1 MSDLV
6 QQQSIEDVEKQISE
20 KSEAQVEADLKAQVD
35 QKIDITVKK
44 LVDKFGP
51 IAQQYENTAKKVA
64 KRFILNLPIIGEG
77 YAAILDFLDTF
88 DAFVDNLEPT
98 LESLLLALQLLN
110 LKLHVDKDSGKQNVS
125 IPEGSLEAVEKLL
138 AGTLSD
144 SKKKN
149 LQMVLDKM
157 KKLRDLEKSVTN
169 KVEKRV
175 NQGLTSVENRV
186 NQRLTSVQENNKR
199 AAESIN
205 TEIEQ
210 AAKATSSKVD
220 ALASSAPGK
229 RGGRKKRTST
239 RTRKIKHR
247 SRRSP
252 LAKSKIVK
260 RSTRRKARRSMRA

>member
-1 MSDLV
+1 MSDPV
-6 QQQSIEDVEKQISE
+6 EQQSIENIEKQVNE
-20 KSEAQVEADLKAQVD
+20 KSKTQIEAELKAQVD

-44 LVDKFGP
+44 LVNKFGP

-98 LESLLLALQLLN
+98 LESALLALQLLN

-144 SKKKN
+144 TKKKN
-149 LQMVLDKM
+149 LQMVLNKM
-157 KKLRDLEKSVTN
+157 KKLRDLEKSVQT
-169 KVEKRV
+169 KVENRV
-175 NQGLTSVENRV
+175 NQGLTSV
-186 NQRLTSVQENNKR
+186 QENNQR
-199 AAESIN
+199 AADSIN
-205 TEIEQ
+205 TGIER
-210 AAKATSSKVD
+210 AAKTTSAKVE
-220 ALASSAPGK
+220 ALASSATPAAG
-229 RGGRKKRTST
+229 GGRKKRTTT
-239 RTRKIKHR
+239 RTRRIKHT

-252 LAKSKIVK
+252 LAKSKVVK
-260 RSTRRKARRSMRA
+260 RSTRRRARRSMRA

>member
-1 MSDLV
+1 MSDPV
-6 QQQSIEDVEKQISE
+6 QQQSIEDVEKQIGE
-20 KSEAQVEADLKAQVD
+20 KSEAQVEADLKAQVN

-98 LESLLLALQLLN
+98 LESALLALQLLN

-144 SKKKN
+144 TEKKN

-157 KKLRDLEKSVTN
+157 KKLRDMEKSVTN
-169 KVEKRV
+169 KVEKTV
-175 NQGLTSVENRV
+175 NSGLTSVEKTVKTSHIPNPYDPFHKLTHLRRKSINICFNRV
-186 NQRLTSVQENNKR
+186 LVYNNKIYVDYVCDWVPG
-199 AAESIN
+199 SVG
-205 TEIEQ
+205 IELQ
-210 AAKATSSKVD
+210 N
-220 ALASSAPGK
+220 
-229 RGGRKKRTST
+229 
-239 RTRKIKHR
+239 KIIHYANMHN
-247 SRRSP
+247 P
-252 LAKSKIVK
+252 NGNLCLY
-260 RSTRRKARRSMRA
+260 

>member
-1 MSDLV
+1 MSDPV
-6 QQQSIEDVEKQISE
+6 EQQSIETVEKQIDK
-20 KSEAQVEADLKAQVD
+20 KSKAQIEAELKAQVD

-44 LVDKFGP
+44 LVKKFGP

-88 DAFVDNLEPT
+88 DTFVDNLEPT

-110 LKLHVDKDSGKQNVS
+110 LKLHVDKESGKQHVS

-144 SKKKN
+144 TKKKN

-157 KKLRDLEKSVTN
+157 KKLRDMEKSVT
-169 KVEKRV
+169 
-175 NQGLTSVENRV
+175 NRV
-186 NQRLTSVQENNKR
+186 NQRLTNVQENNKR
-199 AAESIN
+199 AAN
-205 TEIEQ
+205 EISKKIDQ
-210 AAKATSSKVD
+210 TSKTAKEKVD

-229 RGGRKKRTST
+229 GGGRKKLTST
-239 RTRKIKHR
+239 RTRRIKHL

-252 LAKSKIVK
+252 LAKSKVVN
-260 RSTRRKARRSMRA
+260 RSTRRRARRSMRA